1 MQLRGA
7 DADTTIGR
15 ALVFGDVNRNR
26 NSGYGITV
34 RIGGLGPL
42 DVSSILATPTMSLS
56 GVQAI
61 NRISREVIVPPSS
74 QSMLHCRMRK

>member
-26 NSGYGITV
+26 HTGYGITV
-34 RIGGLGPL
+34 RIGGLGPS
-42 DVSSILATPTMSLS
+42 DVSSILATPTMSLP
-56 GVQAI
+56 GVQAK
-61 NRISREVIVPPSS
+61 NRVSREVIGPPVN
-74 QSMLHCRMRK
+74 

>member
-34 RIGGLGPL
+34 RIDGLGPL
-42 DVSSILATPTMSLS
+42 DVSSILATPTMS
-56 GVQAI
+56 
-61 NRISREVIVPPSS
+61 
-74 QSMLHCRMRK
+74 